1 MRTFE
6 VVYDSYQGFGSHV
19 EQARGKRALSLWY
32 IQLSFYNF
40 LYVSMSQYVYLIWN
54 LLKKYGNFI
63 QFYNAR

>member
-40 LYVSMSQYVYLIWN
+40 FYVSICIFDMKFAEEIW
-54 LLKKYGNFI
+54 K
-63 QFYNAR
+63 FYTIL